1 LQWHEQIKRKRE
13 QRLARKQE
21 RMARRASEASATSS
35 ALSTILADDQPLA
48 SLPKPP

>member
-1 LQWHEQIKRKRE
+1 
-13 QRLARKQE
+13 LARKLE

-35 ALSTILADDQPLA
+35 AGSTIFADSQPLA